1 MDIKV
6 QNNAMEQLLRKQTII
21 ELTGMSN
28 STLYYMMNKG
38 EFPKPVKLGARSV
51 AWKRSEIEAWI
62 NSRERA
68 MQSGEG
74 IGDES

>member
-1 MDIKV
+1 MDMKI
-6 QNNAMEQLLRKQTII
+6 QNNAIEQLLRKQTII
-21 ELTGMSN
+21 ELTGMSH
-28 STLYYMMNKG
+28 STLYYMMNRN

-68 MQSGEG
+68 MQGG
-74 IGDES
+74 AQYES

>member
-1 MDIKV
+1 MDMKI
-6 QNNAMEQLLRKQTII
+6 QNNAIEQLLRKPTII

-28 STLYYMMNKG
+28 STLYYMMNKN

-51 AWKRSEIEAWI
+51 AWKRSEVENWI

-68 MQSGEG
+68 MQGGEG
-74 IGDES
+74 VGNES